1 MKKSL
6 FIFLAVIMSANIFAQ
21 KGTKAT
27 SEPNV
32 KGINFQSIS
41 FDEAKKIAASQKKLI
56 FMDAY
61 TVWCGPCKALSNG
74 PFKDD
79 AVGEF
84 FNKNFVNLKVDME
97 KGEGVQLAAKYSI
110 RAYPTLLFINKNG
123 DKVHVALGYMEASRL
138 IEEGKKALALA
149 K

>member
-6 FIFLAVIMSANIFAQ
+6 FIFLALILSANIFAQ
-21 KGTKAT
+21 KGSNAA
-27 SEPNV
+27 SESNV
-32 KGINFQSIS
+32 KGINFQNVS
-41 FDEAKKIAASQKKLI
+41 FDEAKKLAASQKKLI

-74 PFKDD
+74 PFNDD

-97 KGEGVQLAAKYSI
+97 KGEGVQLAAKFAI

-123 DKVHVALGYMEASRL
+123 DKVHLALGYMDATRL